1 MKSTTPR
8 SIFVIAA
15 IAVIITLTS
24 FPQLYRLVQVFFASE
39 TGRLDL
45 TIAEIV
51 LSTITASLAI
61 GMLIGI
67 TTATLLTK
75 SHYYRS
81 IQKLSRHMRTLAAS
95 TNLSLRLPQ
104 DASGLAED
112 LVESVNAILNTTEDT
127 YLDMLQAR
135 YEAERA
141 NKGKSLFIA
150 KVSHELRTPIHSI
163 TGMLRILLKQESS
176 TGKRQYIQMARDSA
190 QALLNTINE
199 VLDYSKM
206 QSGTLSLE
214 NEPFDLVATI
224 RSSVEHLTPRFE
236 EKEAITFRWDVA
248 PQVPKRLLGDSARI
262 QNILVNLLGNA
273 FKFTQQGE
281 VTLHIAPYDTAQHG
295 RIGIKIEVH
304 DSGIGIPPDKLKHIF
319 DPFTTASDVTA
330 RLYPGTGLGLAIVKQ
345 VVESMEGT
353 ISVVSTPKKGSTFTV
368 KIPFEWTHE
377 VPRESYTPT
386 NKKVVILGPS
396 SPRMSLL
403 SESLARYGCEVML
416 LPLDG
421 ADSITNVIDELNNYE
436 VIFIEKQKDTLIDEL
451 RPLIQ
456 KATQNNITVILS
468 VKSSEIASLET
479 PVQSEYF
486 FRALQPTSA
495 LDVLLVSEGTLTPS
509 TTIDTHDE
517 ISVRAHHALRIL
529 VADDAQTNRIILK
542 NLLEDAGHHVELVE
556 NGRDL
561 LERIMGTSP
570 SATGHNAPFDLV
582 LTDIQMPIMD
592 GITATQNF
600 RKLEREVTP
609 DKKLPIVAVT
619 SYAFPEECSKM
630 IASGIDHIITKPIS
644 PKRLSNLLSQITC
657 EIEYSE
663 KELTKHQSDFEILEQ
678 LCKVADSVAG
688 RVSDFTN
695 DLQDICPILLNHS
708 INIGDVYERSGNS
721 IKRTGL
727 ILNGFLD
734 SYRPLLTNLE
744 NALET
749 DSYTEVLGK
758 CIHSL
763 KGLLLDV
770 GAESAALLGET
781 IERKLLIDKV
791 PVSAP
796 EVRDFRDAVR
806 NTTLIVQE
814 VVSALPSLEL
824 YSALPAMDIGAPL
837 H

>member
-15 IAVIITLTS
+15 IAVIIMLAS
-24 FPQLYRLVQVFFASE
+24 FPRLHHLVQLFSTLQ
-39 TGRLDL
+39 TGGLEFSL
-45 TIAEIV
+45 AGTL

-61 GMLIGI
+61 GSLIGI

-75 SHYYRS
+75 SHYCRS
-81 IQKLSRHMRTLAAS
+81 IQRLSRHISTLAAS
-95 TNLSLRLPQ
+95 TNLSLRLRK
-104 DASGLAED
+104 DASGVASD
-112 LVESVNAILNTTEDT
+112 LVESVNEILNTTEET

-176 TGKRQYIQMARDSA
+176 PGKRQYIQMARDSA
-190 QALLNTINE
+190 QALLSTINE

-214 NEPFDLVATI
+214 NEPFDLVATV
-224 RSSVEHLTPRFE
+224 RSSVEHLIPRFE
-236 EKEAITFRWDVA
+236 EKEAITFSWNVA
-248 PQVPKRLLGDSARI
+248 PNVPTDIIGDSARI

-273 FKFTQQGE
+273 FKFTQEGD
-281 VTLHIAPYDTAQHG
+281 VTLCIAPYDSTQDG
-295 RIGIKIEVH
+295 RIGIKIEVQ

-345 VVESMEGT
+345 VVESMGGT
-353 ISVVSTPKKGSTFTV
+353 VSVVSTPKKGSTFTV
-368 KIPFEWTHE
+368 KIPFERTYE
-377 VPRESYTPT
+377 APQETYTPA

-396 SPRMSLL
+396 SRRMLLL
-403 SESLARYGCEVML
+403 SESLESYGCEVMS

-421 ADSITNVIDELNNYE
+421 ADSITNAIDKLKNYE
-436 VIFIEKQKDTLIDEL
+436 VIFIEKQHDTLLDEL

-456 KATQNNITVILS
+456 KATQNSITVILS
-468 VKSSEIASLET
+468 VKSSEIAGLER

-495 LDVLLVSEGTLTPS
+495 LDILAVAEGTLTPS
-509 TTIDTHDE
+509 TTIDSHDE
-517 ISVRAHHALRIL
+517 ISVRAQHALRIL

-570 SATGHNAPFDLV
+570 SASGHDAPFDLV

-663 KELTKHQSDFEILEQ
+663 KELIKHQSDSEILEQ
-678 LCKVADSVAG
+678 LCKVAGSVAG
-688 RVSDFTN
+688 RVSDFTTE
-695 DLQDICPILLNHS
+695 LQDICPILLNHS

-727 ILNGFLD
+727 ILNGFMD

-749 DSYTEVLGK
+749 DSYTEAHGRI
-758 CIHSL
+758 IHSL

-770 GAESAALLGET
+770 GAESAALLGEA

-796 EVRDFRDAVR
+796 EVREFRDAVR

-824 YSALPAMDIGAPL
+824 YSALPATDIGAPL